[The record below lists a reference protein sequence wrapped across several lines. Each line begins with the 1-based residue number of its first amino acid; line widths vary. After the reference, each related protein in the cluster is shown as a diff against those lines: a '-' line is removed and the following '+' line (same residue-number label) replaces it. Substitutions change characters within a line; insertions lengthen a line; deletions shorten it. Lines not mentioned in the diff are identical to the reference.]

1 MLRKIMTAV
10 FVTVATIATVAPAA
24 MKISDM
30 CRGLA
35 EVTEQA
41 SDDKAAALND
51 AALPGD
57 ADKDEPEGGRAARH
71 AEAGAAR
78 SMRKAGEDSR
88 PAERDESV
96 TVMGQLKARAR
107 DLAMNCG
114 KALRGSNL
122 FNSDMLGMLTGM
134 AQHVMSGK

>member
-1 MLRKIMTAV
+1 MFRKIMIAV
-10 FVTVATIATVAPAA
+10 FVTVAIIATVAPAV

-35 EVTEQA
+35 EVTEQV

-57 ADKDEPEGGRAARH
+57 ADKDEPEGGRTGKH

-78 SMRKAGEDSR
+78 SMRKAGENSR
-88 PAERDESV
+88 PAARDESV

>member
-1 MLRKIMTAV
+1 MFRKIMIAV
-10 FVTVATIATVAPAA
+10 FVTVAIIASVAPAA

-35 EVTEQA
+35 EVTEKA

-57 ADKDEPEGGRAARH
+57 TDKDEPESGRAARH

-78 SMRKAGEDSR
+78 SMKKGGEDSR
-88 PAERDESV
+88 PAARDESV